1 MRLSF
6 TLYIISP
13 LPWDDVT
20 QRDTITNGMERIE
33 DASVHLQVRGCS
45 SFYNLGVVKMVGPSI
60 YGMHLGCH
68 LIQPTLYPHVGHTIV
83 FPSICPKMRQ
93 FGRVGGH
100 QPRRLG
106 NHPLPLIP
114 SILLLCPGPRDVS
127 KVSLVH
133 LSTFASV
140 GVHMNPCAFHLV
152 PSHSLDQID
161 LKSTSMSERDWFG
174 ALRFP

>member
-1 MRLSF
+1 M
-6 TLYIISP
+6 
-13 LPWDDVT
+13 V
-20 QRDTITNGMERIE
+20 E
-33 DASVHLQVRGCS
+33 
-45 SFYNLGVVKMVGPSI
+45 LGD
-60 YGMHLGCH
+60 
-68 LIQPTLYPHVGHTIV
+68 
-83 FPSICPKMRQ
+83 
-93 FGRVGGH
+93 H
-100 QPRRLG
+100 QSRRLG

-161 LKSTSMSERDWFG
+161 LKSTSMSERDCALVWGLKIPLRVHFFLWPFSMNKLLTRDNLNIRRKVKDLSCLFCTKVKIVHHIFFDG
-174 ALRFP
+174 AIAWKMSVIFIGV